1 MPTIKNNHGFGA
13 VPILAVFA
21 LVLTG
26 TYFGYSYYNSNS
38 QVSIESIN
46 LENLSAV
53 STAENPLMN
62 EGDVLQAA
70 AKPKTPVFNPENK
83 PIRWSYTD
91 LSRNTNKYIMYFTGK
106 DLGKLNN
113 LMDKIRNQ
121 NFVVYFPGNANKPCQ
136 PDGLTFY
143 TTQYKA
149 NVTKFQDDFYMV
161 TLEFKDERPKD
172 CLSSVA
178 NPAFFIP
185 GYDLDFVKAP
195 QRDKR
200 YAFPSPI
207 SVIEAPS
214 SLTAPTGRT
223 GVQRNAAPMTNTKP
237 FVNIDGLK
245 PNLTN

>member
-1 MPTIKNNHGFGA
+1 MPDFKNNKGYGILPVIA
-13 VPILAVFA
+13 VSA

-26 TYFGYSYYNSNS
+26 AFFGYNLYNQNSTGNRNTSNDLAS
-38 QVSIESIN
+38 EAKVD
-46 LENLSAV
+46 ENS
-53 STAENPLMN
+53 
-62 EGDVLQAA
+62 DVLQAA
-70 AKPKTPVFNPENK
+70 AKPKTPVFNPNNK
-83 PIRWSYTD
+83 PIRWSYVD

-121 NFVVYFPGNANKPCQ
+121 NFVVYFPGTRPCQ
-136 PDGLTFY
+136 PDGLNFY

-172 CLSSVA
+172 CLSDVS

-185 GYDLDFVKAP
+185 GYDLDFVNAP
-195 QRDKR
+195 ARDKK

-214 SLTAPTGRT
+214 SLTAPAGRA
-223 GVQRNAAPMTNTKP
+223 GVQRNAAPMSNTKP
-237 FVNIDGLK
+237 FVNLEGLK